1 MKLAL
6 TILLL
11 VVDLFLI
18 AVILLQE
25 GKTAG
30 INGSVSGAADTFLS
44 KNKAKSL
51 DAKLARWTK
60 WVAILWIVI
69 TMVLSLI
76 SGGRFFCPRWGY
88 WWYPLSMGTFDSIC
102 FSTLKGGRTWGTI
115 LERQEWPRL
124 ARKNH
129 EEQE

>member
-60 WVAILWIVI
+60 WVAIAFV
-69 TMVLSLI
+69 VLSVVI
-76 SGGRFFCPRWGY
+76 S
-88 WWYPLSMGTFDSIC
+88 LV
-102 FSTLKGGRTWGTI
+102 
-115 LERQEWPRL
+115 
-124 ARKNH
+124 
-129 EEQE
+129 

>member
-11 VVDLFLI
+11 AVDVFLI

-30 INGSVSGAADTFLS
+30 INGSISGGADTFLS

-69 TMVLSLI
+69 TLALSLI
-76 SGGRFFCPRWGY
+76 
-88 WWYPLSMGTFDSIC
+88 
-102 FSTLKGGRTWGTI
+102 
-115 LERQEWPRL
+115 
-124 ARKNH
+124 
-129 EEQE
+129 